1 MSVSKKARYVAS
13 ITNRTTIFGIM
24 GGLSNSVGV
33 LAANQS
39 AIRNKASNQQVI
51 PLNPVAGLNYMKGN
65 NPMGRIMLSRN
76 PQCSGGVGRTSGGG
90 FAGCSP
96 ANNVSA
102 SFLAGGGDGS
112 SMMIAF
118 ATGGSTDPIIGET
131 QTFGTLLGAPT
142 PPTGTLTPDSSTVVY
157 FSYYPDAGELVI
169 VVNNVNITGG
179 SITISGVTTP
189 SYGPYTNY
197 IVDAV
202 DEPLPSGPIF
212 GGYKGFKWTTPSL
225 PVNLTNG
232 ETYRITNSLY

>member
-1 MSVSKKARYVAS
+1 MSVSKKARYVSS

-96 ANNVSA
+96 ATNVSN
-102 SFLAGGGDGS
+102 SLLLSGGGGCANAGPGTSVIVAADTPGYTGLYRGFTACDPPGLPNSGS
-112 SMMIAF
+112 VSPFRGITLLVANIGGGTDF
-118 ATGGSTDPIIGET
+118 AIFTTSTDISGN
-131 QTFGTLLGAPT
+131 L
-142 PPTGTLTPDSSTVVY
+142 
-157 FSYYPDAGELVI
+157 
-169 VVNNVNITGG
+169 
-179 SITISGVTTP
+179 TISGPGIVSTTYDLTIGATP
-189 SYGPYTNY
+189 TDVGDGTTQWSW
-197 IVDAV
+197 
-202 DEPLPSGPIF
+202 SGPP
-212 GGYKGFKWTTPSL
+212 GSPAS
-225 PVNLTNG
+225 PVLVVGNSYNLT
-232 ETYRITNSLY
+232 TTF

>member
-51 PLNPVAGLNYMKGN
+51 PLKPVPGLNYMKGN

-102 SFLAGGGDGS
+102 SFLAGGG
-112 SMMIAF
+112 
-118 ATGGSTDPIIGET
+118 ATGNFQMVALPFGGGSGN
-131 QTFGTLLGAPT
+131 LGAVTPAIIAIFPGLSAGYFIGNPAPT
-142 PPTGTLTPDSSTVVY
+142 AWFSLQAVDNIASLVVSGQTLTTGTV
-157 FSYYPDAGELVI
+157 
-169 VVNNVNITGG
+169 
-179 SITISGVTTP
+179 TISGVTDST
-189 SYGPYTNY
+189 YGPYTFELNEATS
-197 IVDAV
+197 VDDTVAGFRAFQW
-202 DEPLPSGPIF
+202 DPAPGSPAALISGH
-212 GGYKGFKWTTPSL
+212 
-225 PVNLTNG
+225 
-232 ETYRITNSLY
+232 TYRIITSF